1 MQLRSERRVVLNI
14 SDAARQSDPP
24 TNIKGGKKMANPRQ
38 EDKSTP
44 NAAEEAVRRTSERT
58 VEQTARMGQ
67 TAAEAGQEMARAG
80 ANLLQQNAETLQNAW
95 RFGMDMTTAV
105 MGRSS
110 DQLSRSLGLTGN
122 EAQQATERSARN
134 AATIIHS
141 TTAVTK
147 GMTGMSREY
156 FEFVRHQ
163 IEKSMER
170 MSELWR
176 CRTPQDM
183 AAVQTEFVR
192 DTVESALE
200 SSRRMADMSL
210 KVADDATKQITQSME
225 GQQRAA

>member
-1 MQLRSERRVVLNI
+1 MQLRSAEGLLLYTTTQHGNPNPRTDI
-14 SDAARQSDPP
+14 E
-24 TNIKGGKKMANPRQ
+24 GGKKMANPRQ

-44 NAAEEAVRRTSERT
+44 NAAEEVVRRTSERAL
-58 VEQTARMGQ
+58 EQTARMGQ
-67 TAAEAGQEMARAG
+67 TAAEAGQEVARAG

-95 RFGMDMTTAV
+95 RFGLDMTTAV
-105 MGRSS
+105 MGRST
-110 DQLSRSLGLTGN
+110 DQLSRNLGLTGN

-156 FEFVRHQ
+156 FEFVQHQ

-176 CRTPQDM
+176 CRTPQDL

-210 KVADDATKQITQSME
+210 KVADDATRQITHNME
-225 GQQRAA
+225 RQRAA

>member
-1 MQLRSERRVVLNI
+1 
-14 SDAARQSDPP
+14 
-24 TNIKGGKKMANPRQ
+24 MANPRQ

-44 NAAEEAVRRTSERT
+44 NANAAEEAVRRTSERT

-95 RFGMDMTTAV
+95 RFGIDMTTAV

>member
-1 MQLRSERRVVLNI
+1 
-14 SDAARQSDPP
+14 
-24 TNIKGGKKMANPRQ
+24 MANPRQ